1 MMRERSHNLK
11 RNKNA
16 IILGVLSVL
25 FFINGWWFLGLIFT
39 AVAVSRLMSGD
50 GSQTS
55 LDLESSP
62 EVDSRKWGVQVPRD
76 REVRDLLTRVYRR
89 HRVSVR
95 RYPHM
100 KETFDSLLSSMWEN
114 LSLSEDAL
122 DWKFVLR
129 ELLKE
134 WSIKPEVH
142 MQELKQKIQDAR
154 LAAQQWS
161 EARQE
166 AWGLNSH

>member
-1 MMRERSHNLK
+1 M
-11 RNKNA
+11 
-16 IILGVLSVL
+16 ILGVLSVL
-25 FFINGWWFLGLIFT
+25 FFIKGWWFLGLIFT
-39 AVAVSRLMSGD
+39 AIAVSRLVSGERSS
-50 GSQTS
+50 GSS
-55 LDLESSP
+55 VNLENSP
-62 EVDSRKWGVQVPRD
+62 EDDSRRWGVQVPRD
-76 REVRDLLTRVYRR
+76 REVRDLLNRVYRR
-89 HRVSVR
+89 HNVSVR

-134 WSIKPEVH
+134 WPIKPEVH

-154 LAAQQWS
+154 LAAQQWT

-166 AWGLNSH
+166 AWGVNSH